1 MPESIFSHG
10 PVPVTRVLKAYEQV
24 ADQLR
29 DLIISGRVS
38 AGERLPNEASL
49 AEQFGVSRATV
60 REALRVLSTQN
71 LIRTVK
77 GTAGGSYVT
86 LPTVDHISQ
95 FMQANLS
102 LLSSSNDV
110 TLAEFLEAREYLEVP
125 AARLAAERRTDEDL
139 LELTAAI
146 PAEPLELTVGE
157 QFKHNKRWHSAVVDS
172 CKNSLL
178 SIAVQPVFVVLQRN
192 LQRSA
197 LSNNVHKAINDD
209 HHRITE
215 AISAGDANRAEA
227 EMRTHLAF
235 LRPFYENIW
244 RQSQDDEQLRVAIDD
259 PSGGE
264 EAQNGAPSDA
274 TSGAD
279 SSESRTPSL
288 E

>member
-1 MPESIFSHG
+1 
-10 PVPVTRVLKAYEQV
+10 
-24 ADQLR
+24 
-29 DLIISGRVS
+29 
-38 AGERLPNEASL
+38 
-49 AEQFGVSRATV
+49 V

-110 TLAEFLEAREYLEVP
+110 TLAEFLEARECLEVP
-125 AARLAAERRTDEDL
+125 AARLAAERRTEEDV
-139 LELTAAI
+139 LELSAAI

-157 QFKHNKRWHSAVVDS
+157 QFKYNKRWHSAVVDS

-197 LSNNVHKAINDD
+197 LSDKVHKAINDD
-209 HHRITE
+209 HQRITG
-215 AISAGDANRAEA
+215 AISVGDALLAER
-227 EMRTHLAF
+227 EMRAHLAF

-244 RQSQDDEQLRVAIDD
+244 RNSQDDEQLRAAIDGSSPAD
-259 PSGGE
+259 
-264 EAQNGAPSDA
+264 EAHSESA
-274 TSGAD
+274 SGAD
-279 SSESRTPSL
+279 RPQLRTPPS